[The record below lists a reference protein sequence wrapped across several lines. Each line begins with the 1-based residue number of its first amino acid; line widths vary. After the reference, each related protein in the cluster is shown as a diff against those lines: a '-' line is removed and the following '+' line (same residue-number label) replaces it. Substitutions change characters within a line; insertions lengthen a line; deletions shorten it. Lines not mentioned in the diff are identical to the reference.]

1 MLLNIH
7 TMECYLV
14 IRNKQTSDICNNTD
28 ESKTI
33 KLMKTNHKQK
43 RIYSMIPFV
52 WESRKDNIYSN
63 RELISD
69 CPGPGRRNWL
79 QRSTLR
85 AVPAASSDEMS
96 LHSCLAAKR
105 LLVRATYHNILAWCQ
120 WSSGQAEPLPS
131 ASINNVVR
139 EGYLALNLL
148 PCPCVNRDL
157 NLCPQIIV
165 TK

>member
-52 WESRKDNIYSN
+52 WESRKDYIYSN

-69 CPGPGRRNWL
+69 CPGPGSRNWL
-79 QRSTLR
+79 QRSK
-85 AVPAASSDEMS
+85 
-96 LHSCLAAKR
+96 KR
-105 LLVRATYHNILAWCQ
+105 LLEWWKGFISFVTTDLFKKIRDTKGTVHAKMGTIKDRNGRNLTE
-120 WSSGQAEPLPS
+120 AED
-131 ASINNVVR
+131 IKKR
-139 EGYLALNLL
+139 W
-148 PCPCVNRDL
+148 
-157 NLCPQIIV
+157 
-165 TK
+165 